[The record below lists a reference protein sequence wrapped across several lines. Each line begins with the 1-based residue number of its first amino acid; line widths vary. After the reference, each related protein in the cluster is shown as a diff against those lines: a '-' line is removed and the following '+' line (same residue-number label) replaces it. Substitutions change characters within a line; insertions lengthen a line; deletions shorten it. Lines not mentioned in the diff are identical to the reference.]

1 MVLVAG
7 DPGEH
12 SRVIDAE
19 TEIGAAA
26 DRVKAKGCDRH
37 NYVRFG
43 PAQENRTTGVARTR
57 PAPGRGN

>member
-1 MVLVAG
+1 MVLLAG

-26 DRVKAKGCDRH
+26 DRVKAKGCDGH
-37 NYVRFG
+37 NYV
-43 PAQENRTTGVARTR
+43 
-57 PAPGRGN
+57 